1 MDRVSLRRRL
11 SLDITTAIDR
21 SAAEAG
27 CTFAQACEAETSSI
41 EFLDWTQR
49 FDRFIFT
56 GIPSFRNVD
65 PAGQQRFIN
74 LVDILCDSDTP
85 SYLTSELD
93 YREFSVDAEEPP
105 DAFRMLSGLQLL
117 QGADS

>member
-1 MDRVSLRRRL
+1 MGRVSLRRHL
-11 SLDITTAIDR
+11 SRDITTAIDR

-105 DAFRMLSGLQLL
+105 DAFRTLSRLQLL
-117 QGADS
+117 QGADA